1 MGKFNMHLSR
11 SEDFGAN
18 DSTQS
23 GKFVDPSAAF
33 ALGWAYWFSYVITI
47 ANELQAVCT
56 VLGFWT
62 DKVPIAA
69 WITIFW
75 VVIILVNV
83 GAVTVF
89 GEVEV
94 VCSTIKFGWIFVVI
108 FSMIGTS
115 SNPSNAGVH

>member
-1 MGKFNMHLSR
+1 MQ
-11 SEDFGAN
+11 
-18 DSTQS
+18 T
-23 GKFVDPSAAF
+23 GKFVCPSAAF

-75 VVIILVNV
+75 MVIVAVNV
-83 GAVTVF
+83 FGVNIF

-94 VCSTIKFGWIFVVI
+94 ICSTIKFGWIFVVI
-108 FSMIGTS
+108 FSLIGKMAS
-115 SNPSNAGVH
+115 FLDYLN